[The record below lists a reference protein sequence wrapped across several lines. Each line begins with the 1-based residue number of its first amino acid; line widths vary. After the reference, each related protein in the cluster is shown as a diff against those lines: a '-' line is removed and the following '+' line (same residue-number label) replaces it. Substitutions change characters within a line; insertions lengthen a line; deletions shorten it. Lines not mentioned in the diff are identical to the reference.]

1 MVFRNFLIIT
11 SLIFGVSLRSIQ
23 QLPSP
28 PPQPET
34 GLGGK
39 QQPHS
44 AVIKNRYGKG
54 AKEYWIYE
62 PDKPRPTTAPVVIF
76 LHGWGGM
83 NPLYYGAWIDHI
95 VRRGNIVI
103 YPRYQA
109 SILTRREDFIPNT
122 ISSLKD
128 AFTLLQTEQGHVKP
142 DLTNVAAV
150 GHSLGGIL
158 AASVGALAAES
169 DLPRVRAIM
178 SVEPG
183 LTRSPADIPIADLK
197 KIPRDTLLLSI
208 AGDRD
213 TLVDDQDA
221 KRIFYESTQIPLDN
235 KDFIKLVTDDHGR
248 PGLIASHRAPTAP
261 LKDYDN
267 GDGDLSERLRGSG
280 SGSSQPDEPMRS
292 DASRTPAV
300 DALDYYGLWKLFD
313 ALSDAA
319 FYKKNREYALGNTP
333 QQRYMGKWSDGVP
346 VKELVVTDRP

>member
-1 MVFRNFLIIT
+1 MFFRTIGIL
-11 SLIFGVSLRSIQ
+11 GVLAIGLSLRAVQ
-23 QLPSP
+23 QLPTP

-39 QQPHS
+39 QQPYS

-54 AKEYWIYE
+54 ANEYWIYE
-62 PDKPRPTTAPVVIF
+62 PDQPRPTTAPVVIF

-83 NPLYYGAWIDHI
+83 NPLYYGAWIDHV

-103 YPRYQA
+103 YPRFQA
-109 SILTRREDFIPNT
+109 SIFTRREDFIPNT
-122 ISSLKD
+122 LNALKD
-128 AFTLLQTEQGHVKP
+128 AFDRLKTEPGHVKP
-142 DLTNVAAV
+142 DLTKVATV

-158 AASVGALAAES
+158 AASVAALASES
-169 DLPRVRAIM
+169 SLPTVRAVM

-183 LTRSPADIPIADLK
+183 LTRSPANIEMADLK
-197 KIPRDTLLLSI
+197 KIPSDTLLLSI

-221 KRIFYESTQIPLDN
+221 KRIFYESTRVPLDN
-235 KDFIKLVTDDHGR
+235 KDFVKLVTDDRGR

-267 GDGDLSERLRGSG
+267 GEGDLTERLRGSAG
-280 SGSSQPDEPMRS
+280 GSSQPN
-292 DASRTPAV
+292 ASGARIPAV

-313 ALSDAA
+313 GLCDAA
-319 FYKKNREYALGNTP
+319 FFKKNRDYALGNTP
-333 QQRYMGKWSDGVP
+333 NQRFMGKWSDGVP
-346 VKELVVTDRP
+346 VKELVVTDTP

>member
-1 MVFRNFLIIT
+1 MFVRPIGII
-11 SLIFGVSLRSIQ
+11 SLLALLVSLPSMQR
-23 QLPSP
+23 LPVP
-28 PPQPET
+28 PTQPET

-39 QQPHS
+39 QQAHT

-54 AKEYWIYE
+54 AREYWIYE

-122 ISSLKD
+122 IGALKD
-128 AFTLLQTEQGHVKP
+128 AFTLLQTDRGHVKA
-142 DLTNVAAV
+142 DLTKVAAV
-150 GHSLGGIL
+150 GHSLGGVL

-169 DLPRVRAIM
+169 GLPKVRAIM

-183 LTRSPADIPIADLK
+183 LTRSPVDIPMADLK
-197 KIPRDTLLLSI
+197 KIPSDTLLLSV

-221 KRIFYESTQIPLDN
+221 KRIFYESTQIPLEN
-235 KDFIKLVTDDHGR
+235 KDFIKLTTDDHGR
-248 PGLIASHRAPTAP
+248 PELIASHRAPTAP

-280 SGSSQPDEPMRS
+280 GGSSQPGGPMRS
-292 DASRTPAV
+292 DTLRTPAV
-300 DALDYYGLWKLFD
+300 DALDYYGIWKLWD
-313 ALSDAA
+313 GLCDAA
-319 FYKKNREYALGNTP
+319 FFKKNRDFALGNTP

-346 VKELVVTDRP
+346 VKELVVTDKP